1 MKRIVLPTDFSDN
14 AWNAIS
20 YAVQLFANE
29 TCQLYFLHTY
39 VPAFYRVDYAIGGPA
54 YSGIDDAMIQATIS
68 GLENTVARVKEEYP
82 NDKHTYHQH
91 YAFNLLTDEVK
102 ELCEKEDIDLVI
114 MGTKGAT
121 GAERI
126 LFGSNAVFM
135 MRKID
140 VPLIVIPGAYAFKK
154 PVSVLFPNDFLMI
167 PDKEVLKPL
176 LQLLKNNHAHLDVVH
191 VQEDREMT
199 RQQEHNKYVLHERLA
214 DCNYDFLEIQ
224 EGYMPD
230 AIKDMIDEGPYDLL
244 VMLNRKHSFL
254 ERLLLRQNVDSLG
267 FEVEIPFMVLRESI
281 K

>member
-29 TCQLYFLHTY
+29 TCQFYFLHTY

-68 GLENTVARVKEEYP
+68 GLEKTVERVKREFP
-82 NDKHTYHQH
+82 NDRHTYHQH
-91 YAFNLLTDEVK
+91 YAFNLLIDEVRD
-102 ELCEKEDIDLVI
+102 LCEKEDVDLIV

-135 MRKID
+135 MRKVH
-140 VPLIVIPGAYAFKK
+140 VPMIVVPGAYAFKK
-154 PVSVLFPNDFLMI
+154 PASVLFPNDFLMV
-167 PDKEVLKPL
+167 PEKETLKPL
-176 LQLLKNNHAHLDVVH
+176 LELLKNNHAHLEVVH
-191 VQEDREMT
+191 VVEDMEMT
-199 RQQEHNKYVLHERLA
+199 KQQEHNKYVLHERLA
-214 DCNYDFLEIQ
+214 ECNYDFREIST
-224 EGYMPD
+224 GVMPD
-230 AIKDMIDEGPYDLL
+230 AIKDLVHEGSYDMM
-244 VMLNRKHSFL
+244 VMMNRKHSFL

-267 FEVEIPFMVLRESI
+267 FEVEIPFMVLREN
-281 K
+281 